1 MSMRSRRVTPSR
13 RSRLASLFQ
22 DEARQQL
29 FVTIGFIL
37 TIVAVLLILFGALGL
52 AWYNDNLRPLASV
65 AGVDIGPPQLRA
77 YVTLEGKLLQFD
89 QDQLTQAQ
97 INGTV
102 DATTYS
108 TLSSQINTE
117 VQNLASNALSQMVDL
132 VYQSRL
138 ASDQGIAVTS
148 QDIDQRLLEDVSS
161 AEQRHVLAIFVAPQA
176 ADPTTGPTIEEQR
189 AALDKAQ
196 AALDA
201 LNSGQTFASVAAEYS
216 TDPSAAKGGD
226 YGIVDKGLV
235 TDANWGNA
243 LFKLPQGGTTGI
255 ILGAD
260 GVYRIGRVTQITPGT
275 EVAGDR
281 SDLFSVVA
289 EQDVRQ
295 LLGYQIGAERLQ
307 DKIVSDALA
316 QTPEQV
322 HLGEIYID
330 GVDTGDPT
338 ESAGEIHYS
347 EIVFA
352 PNHDM
357 ANAPTLAADDP
368 AWHTAL
374 QDADTALAQL
384 KTTAAADL
392 ESTFS
397 RLASEL
403 SDDPTKSQGGDVGWM
418 NKDLAP
424 ATISDALWGSNHQKD
439 DIIGP
444 VRSNEGYYLLLF
456 QEKRASLADRIKA
469 VQDALAQ
476 PGADFATVSDQ
487 LDESTQRQA
496 GGDLGWWYQDELLQ
510 QTGDS
515 TFVDAI
521 FALNVGQ
528 VSDPLQ
534 FGNGNYFIK
543 LLERTPRAYDP
554 DQAASVRASAFST
567 WYQSQLSTAENTGN
581 VSIAG
586 QTPIPTLIPGT
597 DQVSPAPS
605 P

>member
-1 MSMRSRRVTPSR
+1 MSIRSRRATPSR
-13 RSRLASLFQ
+13 RSRLARLFE

-29 FVTIGFIL
+29 AVTIGFIL

-52 AWYNDNLRPLASV
+52 AWYNDNLRPLANV
-65 AGVDIGPPQLRA
+65 AGIDIGPPQLRS
-77 YVTLEGKLLQFD
+77 YVSFEGWLLKRD

-97 INGTV
+97 INGAV
-102 DATTYS
+102 DATTFSALSQQIS
-108 TLSSQINTE
+108 TET
-117 VQNLASNALSQMVDL
+117 QNLASNAVSQMVDL

-148 QDIDQRLLEDVSS
+148 QDIDQRLLEDASS

-176 ADPTTGPTIEEQR
+176 ADPTTGPTIEEQK
-189 AALDKAQ
+189 AALNKAQ
-196 AALDA
+196 AALAA

-216 TDPSAAKGGD
+216 TDPSAKKGGD
-226 YGIVDKGLV
+226 YGVVYKGLV

-260 GVYRIGRVTQITPGT
+260 GVYRIGRVTEITPGT
-275 EVAGDR
+275 EVSGAR
-281 SDLFSVVA
+281 QDLFNVVS
-289 EQDVRQ
+289 EQDARQ
-295 LLGYQIGAERLQ
+295 LIGYQLGAERLQ

-316 QTPEQV
+316 KTPEQV

-330 GVDTGDPT
+330 GVNTGDPT

-357 ANAPTLAADDP
+357 ANAPSLAADDP

-397 RLASEL
+397 QLASEL

-424 ATISDALWGSNHQKD
+424 AAISNALWGSDHQKD

-444 VRSNEGYYLLLF
+444 VRSDEGYYLLLF
-456 QEKRASLADRIKA
+456 QAKRAALADRIKA

-476 PGADFATVSDQ
+476 PGADFATVSNQ
-487 LDESTQRQA
+487 LDESTNRLPD
-496 GGDLGWWYQDELLQ
+496 GDLGWWYKDELLQ

-521 FALNVGQ
+521 FALKVGQ

-534 FGNGNYFIK
+534 FGNGQYFIK
-543 LLERTPRAYDP
+543 VLERAPRAYDP
-554 DQAASVRASAFST
+554 DQAAGVRATAFST
-567 WYQSQLSTAENTGN
+567 WYQSQLSTAENTGS

-586 QTPIPTLIPGT
+586 QTPIPTLIPGS
-597 DQVSPAPS
+597 DQVSPSPS

>member
-1 MSMRSRRVTPSR
+1 MSMRSRRGTPSR
-13 RSRLASLFQ
+13 RSRLASLFE

-29 FVTIGFIL
+29 VVTVGFIL
-37 TIVAVLLILFGALGL
+37 SIVAVVLILVGALGL

-65 AGVDIGPPQLRA
+65 AGIDIGPPQLRA
-77 YVTLEGKLLQFD
+77 YVSFEGWLLQRD
-89 QDQLTQAQ
+89 QAQLTQAQ
-97 INGTV
+97 ISGAV

-108 TLSSQINTE
+108 NLSSQISTE
-117 VQNLASNALSQMVDL
+117 TQNLASNAVSQMVDL
-132 VYQSRL
+132 VYQSHL
-138 ASDQGIAVTS
+138 ASGQGIAVS
-148 QDIDQRLLEDVSS
+148 SSDIDQRLLEDVSS
-161 AEQRHVLAIFVAPQA
+161 AEQRHVLAIFIAPQA
-176 ADPTTGPTIEEQR
+176 ADPTTGPTIEEQK
-189 AALDKAQ
+189 AALSKAQ
-196 AALDA
+196 AALAA

-216 TDPSAAKGGD
+216 TDPSAKKGGD
-226 YGIVDKGLV
+226 YGVVDKGLV

-275 EVAGDR
+275 EEAGVR
-281 SDLFSVVA
+281 QDLFNTIS

-295 LLGYQIGAERLQ
+295 LIGYQIGAERLQ
-307 DKIVSDALA
+307 EKIVSDALA
-316 QTPEQV
+316 KTPEQV

-330 GVDTGDPT
+330 GLDTGDPT
-338 ESAGEIHYS
+338 ASAGEIHYS

-357 ANAPTLAADDP
+357 AKAPSLAADDP
-368 AWHTAL
+368 AWNTAL
-374 QDADTALAQL
+374 QDANTALAQL
-384 KTTAAADL
+384 KSTAAADL

-397 RLASEL
+397 KLASEL

-424 ATISDALWGSNHQKD
+424 AAISDALWGSDHQKD

-444 VRSNEGYYLLLF
+444 IRSDEGYYILLF
-456 QEKRASLADRIKA
+456 QQKRAALADRIKA

-476 PGADFATVSDQ
+476 PGADFATVSNQ
-487 LDESTQRQA
+487 LDESTDRLP

-515 TFVDAI
+515 TFTDAI

-534 FGNGNYFIK
+534 FGNGQYFIK
-543 LLERTPRAYDP
+543 VLQREPRAYDP
-554 DQAASVRASAFST
+554 DQAASVRATAFST
-567 WYQSQLSTAENTGN
+567 WYQPQLSTAENTGN

-586 QTPIPTLIPGT
+586 QTPIPTLIPGS
-597 DQVSPAPS
+597 DQVSPS

>member
-13 RSRLASLFQ
+13 RSRLASLFE

-29 FVTIGFIL
+29 VVTIGFIL
-37 TIVAVLLILFGALGL
+37 SIVAVLLILFGALGL

-65 AGVDIGPPQLRA
+65 AGIDIGPPQLRA
-77 YVTLEGKLLQFD
+77 YVSFEGWLLQRD
-89 QDQLTQAQ
+89 QTQLTEAQ
-97 INGTV
+97 INGNV
-102 DATTYS
+102 DSTTYS

-117 VQNLASNALSQMVDL
+117 TQNLASNAVSQMVDL
-132 VYQSRL
+132 VYQSHL
-138 ASDQGIAVTS
+138 ASGQGITVS
-148 QDIDQRLLEDVSS
+148 SSDIDQRLLEDVSS

-176 ADPTTGPTIEEQR
+176 ADPTTGPTIEEQK
-189 AALDKAQ
+189 AALSKAQ
-196 AALDA
+196 AALHA

-216 TDPSAAKGGD
+216 TDPSAKKGGD
-226 YGIVDKGLV
+226 YGVVDKGLV

-243 LFKLPQGGTTGI
+243 LFKLPQGGTTDI

-275 EVAGDR
+275 ETPGVR
-281 SDLFSVVA
+281 QDLFSAVS

-295 LLGYQIGAERLQ
+295 LIGYQVGAERLQ
-307 DKIVSDALA
+307 EKIVSDALA
-316 QTPEQV
+316 KTPEQV

-330 GVDTGDPT
+330 GLNTGDPT
-338 ESAGEIHYS
+338 ESAGEIRYS

-357 ANAPTLAADDP
+357 ANAPSLAADDP
-368 AWHTAL
+368 AWNTAL
-374 QDADTALAQL
+374 QDANTALAQL
-384 KTTAAADL
+384 KSTAAADL

-397 RLASEL
+397 TLASQL

-424 ATISDALWGSNHQKD
+424 AAISNALWGSDHQKD

-444 VRSNEGYYLLLF
+444 IRSDEGYYILLF
-456 QEKRASLADRIKA
+456 QKKRAALADRIKA

-476 PGADFATVSDQ
+476 PGADFAAVSNQ
-487 LDESTQRQA
+487 LDESTDRLP

-515 TFVDAI
+515 TFTDAI
-521 FALNVGQ
+521 FALSVGQ

-534 FGNGNYFIK
+534 FGNGQYFIK
-543 LLERTPRAYDP
+543 ILERTPRAYDA
-554 DQAASVRASAFST
+554 DQAASVRASAFSS
-567 WYQSQLSTAENTGN
+567 WYQPQLSTAENTGN

-586 QTPIPTLIPGT
+586 QTPVPTLIPGS